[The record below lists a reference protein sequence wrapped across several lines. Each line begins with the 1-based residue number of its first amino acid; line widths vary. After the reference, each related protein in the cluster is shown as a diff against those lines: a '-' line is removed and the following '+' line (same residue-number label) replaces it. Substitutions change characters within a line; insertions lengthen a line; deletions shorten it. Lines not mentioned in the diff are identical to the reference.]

1 MAKYVQQSKYLSDTL
16 GLAISIRV
24 ISNGK
29 EINKPV
35 DNNDR

>member
-1 MAKYVQQSKYLSDTL
+1 MAKHAQQSKYLSNKI
-16 GLAISIRV
+16 GLAISIGV

-35 DNNDR
+35 NNHDR